1 MRTPPPLDDDLIEHA
16 SQLADP
22 ETRSALLETAL
33 RELIQ
38 REAARELAAMGG
50 SQPQLNI
57 PKRSRRGG

>member
-22 ETRSALLETAL
+22 ATRPELLETAL

-50 SQPQLNI
+50 SQPQLRL
-57 PKRSRRGG
+57 PAGPRRGR